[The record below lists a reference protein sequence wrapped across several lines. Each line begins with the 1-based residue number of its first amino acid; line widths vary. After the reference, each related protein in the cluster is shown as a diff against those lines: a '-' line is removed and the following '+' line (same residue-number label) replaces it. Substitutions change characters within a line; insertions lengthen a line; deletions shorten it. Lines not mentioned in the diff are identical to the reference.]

1 MNMRNYPNV
10 PVKIV
15 TDSYFGCEVVDPY
28 RYLEDAKSPETLAVV
43 QAQNEY
49 TRRFF
54 MEQTGFSAAAR
65 EAELRAEPHCEELS
79 GVQEARGMICAAR
92 KLEGGIHDIVALD
105 ENMQVKGIIVNE
117 EMLEGRMHVFSAEPC
132 PGEDGVYAVM
142 GVIHGHP
149 RCCVVIWDDNNK
161 KVLTELDGTFGY
173 AWSPCGSYVYYS
185 DAEVDAANNR
195 NINRVR
201 RYDWRAAKLD
211 TLYTHEENA
220 VFIDVYPTQDGG
232 CFFMVLN
239 TYSDILVIWRDAQGN
254 MTRLNDGFANYVYLG
269 EANGRRYFK
278 TNANAPMSRVISI
291 SEAQLCV
298 ENSLMDG
305 YEVAVAETDALLSA
319 AGILPSGIL
328 TVHERD
334 AASEMALYGFDAQ
347 KLRTIDLP
355 DRFGNAGIRDTFRLS
370 DRGRFFFEYESF
382 TRKLSLYML
391 DVATLELRCLRGDEA
406 DTSDIVVDQC
416 FLTARDGERILV
428 YLVRPADMQPSGD
441 TPVLMY
447 GYGGYASSM
456 PPWPEDMVTG
466 HNIVEWV
473 RKGRIYAH
481 CILRGGLEYGEEWHR
496 AAMFDRKKNA
506 FHDFIDI
513 AEYLVKAGWTKP
525 SRIVATGLSNGG
537 LLMTAIATMRPDLFG
552 VVVASVPHTDMLRF
566 RTDDRGMMYIT
577 EYGDPTGSKEMFEY
591 MLSYSPYHNIKPG
604 TVYPWMYVQTG
615 EMDNNVPPYHGKKF
629 AVRMQHDADE
639 KNPVLLEVLAH
650 GSHNRGVGD
659 EYYRNIAQMQT
670 FVEMGL
676 AAQK

>member
-1 MNMRNYPNV
+1 MRNYPNV
-10 PVKIV
+10 PVKNV
-15 TDSYFGCEVVDPY
+15 TDTYFGREVVDPY
-28 RYLEDAKSPETLAVV
+28 RYLEDAKSPETLAIV

-65 EAELRAEPHCEELS
+65 EAELRAMPHKEELS

-105 ENMQVKGIIVNE
+105 ENMQVKGVILNE
-117 EMLEGRMHVFSAEPC
+117 EMLDNRMHVFSAEPC
-132 PGEDGVYAVM
+132 PGADDVYAVM

-149 RCCVVIWDDNNK
+149 RCCVVIWDDKAK
-161 KVLTELDGTFGY
+161 KVLAELDGTFGY
-173 AWSPCGSYVYYS
+173 AWSPCGNYVYYS

-201 RYDWRAAKLD
+201 RYDWRARKLD

-220 VFIDVYPTQDGG
+220 VFIDVYPAQDGG

-239 TYSDILVIWRDAQGN
+239 TYSDILVIWRDAQGA

-269 EANGRRYFK
+269 AANGRRYFK

-291 SEAQLCV
+291 SEEQLCA

-347 KLRTIDLP
+347 KLRSIDLP
-355 DRFGNAGIRDTFRLS
+355 DRFGNVSIRDTFRLS

-391 DVATLELRCLRGDEA
+391 DAATLELRCLRGDDA
-406 DTSDIVVDQC
+406 DTSDIAVDQC

-513 AEYLVKAGWTKP
+513 AEYLVRKGWTKP
-525 SRIVATGLSNGG
+525 GQIVATGLSNGG

-577 EYGDPTGSKEMFEY
+577 EYGDPTGSEDMFEY

-639 KNPVLLEVLAH
+639 QNPVLLEVLAH
-650 GSHNRGVGD
+650 GSHDRGVGD

-670 FVEMGL
+670 FVELGL